1 MDIGNRLKNTRV
13 FLRLTQE
20 QFSAGI
26 VTESF
31 YSRVEN
37 NKSKISMND
46 LLNILNYHHVSL
58 YDFFVSDDI
67 KYIKNNIMQVF
78 IDGNIN
84 KLQEYQILLRSMR
97 KKYKLE
103 FKVMF
108 AILND
113 SVDKLSEETKQKIRR
128 QLLKIGKLN
137 EEFLFNIN
145 LLAPIIDF
153 QSLKF
158 LISYVL
164 YSSKLEEMD
173 NFTLQLLCHSLLS
186 FLKRCYEEDDK
197 QEAKKVIKFFAKIP
211 ETSYVFLE
219 KLLAD
224 SYECLFN
231 GDKDNL
237 DNTIRVLRLCGYEK
251 YAADL
256 EKIQM

>member
-1 MDIGNRLKNTRV
+1 
-13 FLRLTQE
+13 
-20 QFSAGI
+20 
-26 VTESF
+26 
-31 YSRVEN
+31 
-37 NKSKISMND
+37 
-46 LLNILNYHHVSL
+46 
-58 YDFFVSDDI
+58 
-67 KYIKNNIMQVF
+67 MQAF

-158 LISYVL
+158 SPIVKS
-164 YSSKLEEMD
+164 
-173 NFTLQLLCHSLLS
+173 N
-186 FLKRCYEEDDK
+186 
-197 QEAKKVIKFFAKIP
+197 
-211 ETSYVFLE
+211 
-219 KLLAD
+219 
-224 SYECLFN
+224 
-231 GDKDNL
+231 
-237 DNTIRVLRLCGYEK
+237 
-251 YAADL
+251 
-256 EKIQM
+256 

>member
-1 MDIGNRLKNTRV
+1 M
-13 FLRLTQE
+13 
-20 QFSAGI
+20 
-26 VTESF
+26 
-31 YSRVEN
+31 
-37 NKSKISMND
+37 
-46 LLNILNYHHVSL
+46 
-58 YDFFVSDDI
+58 
-67 KYIKNNIMQVF
+67 
-78 IDGNIN
+78 
-84 KLQEYQILLRSMR
+84 
-97 KKYKLE
+97 
-103 FKVMF
+103 
-108 AILND
+108 
-113 SVDKLSEETKQKIRR
+113 
-128 QLLKIGKLN
+128 KIGKLN